1 MRRRFALVLLSFCF
15 LFAAFSAQ
23 ARAGFGGTYNVTGT
37 NPGVGGYRGV
47 LTITPRG
54 EVYDVR
60 WTIANLKYFGV
71 GVVVNDT
78 LSVAYSD
85 ANHTFFGVAAYVH
98 SGGSLDGRWTVAG
111 GAAVTGTELA
121 TPRR

>member
-1 MRRRFALVLLSFCF
+1 MRRVILVLLSVSF
-15 LFAAFSAQ
+15 LFVAVSLE
-23 ARAGFGGTYNVTGT
+23 ARPGFGGSYNISGT
-37 NPGVGGYRGV
+37 NPGVGAYRGV

-60 WTIANLKYFGV
+60 WSIANLRYSGV
-71 GVVVNDT
+71 GIVVNDT

-85 ANHTFFGVAAYVH
+85 HDHTFVGVAAYTR
-98 SGGSLDGRWTVAG
+98 SGGTLDGRWAVAG
-111 GAAVTGTELA
+111 GAAVTGTEIA